1 MREER
6 IELLCQI
13 ALSTLPMVEESL
25 IARVVGCHI
34 NSAAAIN
41 RQLEVGAGVG
51 VEANLPKRAMALCA
65 SCVIASIAAAK
76 Q

>member
-25 IARVVGCHI
+25 IARVAGCHI
-34 NSAAAIN
+34 NSVAAIN

-51 VEANLPKRAMALCA
+51 ANLPKRVMALCV
-65 SCVIASIAAAK
+65 SCVIASTAAAK

>member
-41 RQLEVGAGVG
+41 RQLEVGAGV
-51 VEANLPKRAMALCA
+51 
-65 SCVIASIAAAK
+65 
-76 Q
+76 